1 MKRWMGMVAVAFIGA
16 ALLCALPLDNAS
28 SSSWAMADAGLALDF
43 FPDSFAANPALLA
56 LEGRS
61 ETSFLATVRY
71 LDEISA
77 SSYRLDEV
85 NPFLQRPQADW
96 SLSFAAGR
104 LAFSIQNRN
113 TLLDRSVTANYSEYR
128 GSMTTL
134 FQFDWAMGK
143 KPLSFGVTA
152 RAYAGSE
159 RTNIQ
164 LREGHALL
172 DYAVETV
179 VGRYE
184 PVEDQSSVAFGIG
197 VLLDYDWFK
206 LAVVSNS
213 FAYSSLEAP
222 LVISADSLLKTL
234 DWGFSFSSPTYDEN
248 NQLHFLKAEGALD
261 FVNLGSDEEREVR
274 LGLSMKLQLLPT
286 WSVSLLV
293 GYRELKPLPT
303 DLLQTS
309 LERGVQTL
317 GLSAMFETV
326 HVQLAYGWPTSWYVQ
341 KDSSQRSK
349 FLIGASVTL

>member
-1 MKRWMGMVAVAFIGA
+1 MKRWMGIVAVVVFGA

-85 NPFLQRPQADW
+85 NPFLQRSQADW

-184 PVEDQSSVAFGIG
+184 PVEDQSSVAFGMG
-197 VLLDYDWFK
+197 LLLDYDWFK

-274 LGLSMKLQLLPT
+274 LGISMKLQLLPT

-309 LERGVQTL
+309 FERGVQTL

-341 KDSSQRSK
+341 KDSIQRSK

>member
-1 MKRWMGMVAVAFIGA
+1 MKRWMGMLAVAVFGA

-28 SSSWAMADAGLALDF
+28 SSSWAMADAGLALDY
-43 FPDSFAANPALLA
+43 FPDSFTANPALLA

-77 SSYRLDEV
+77 SSFQQDKV
-85 NPFLQRPQADW
+85 NPFLQRPQSDW
-96 SLSFAAGR
+96 ALSFAAGR

-113 TLLDRSVTANYSEYR
+113 ILQDRTENTLYSEYR

-134 FQFDWAMGK
+134 FQFDWAWGK
-143 KPLSFGVTA
+143 KPFSFGVTA
-152 RAYAGSE
+152 RASAGSE
-159 RTNIQ
+159 RTDIS
-164 LREGHALL
+164 LREGHAWL
-172 DYAVETV
+172 DYAVETL

-184 PVEDQSSVAFGIG
+184 QVEDQSSVAFGMG
-197 VLLDYDWFK
+197 LLLDYDWFK

-261 FVNLGSDEEREVR
+261 FTNLGSDDEREVR

-286 WSVSLLV
+286 WSVSLLL
-293 GYRELKPLPT
+293 GYREQKPLPS

-309 LERGVQTL
+309 LERGLQTI
-317 GLSAMFETV
+317 GLSAMLETV
-326 HVQLAYGWPTSWYVQ
+326 HVQFAYGWPTSWYVQ
-341 KDSSQRSK
+341 KDSAQRSK